1 MADPNEIAKAKVT
14 IEGDL
19 SGLKGAVRESID
31 ETEKLGDAAE
41 GAGSRVD
48 ASFSKAGEKIEEST
62 KGVRKF
68 VGALSS
74 VAGVATG
81 LIGVVGLLAG
91 AFAGLSAILKR
102 INGGDDEG
110 IGKTRT
116 NLQGLFDDVSGAN
129 VSAEMFPVFL
139 QLQEDIEETGKKV
152 VKLRQQVSAA
162 LEGGQDTETELVFGI
177 KNLGPKLRDAERQ
190 LGSLL
195 AQREAFT
202 RRAREAGEDAGEQ
215 MGDAMVAAFRQSV
228 EQRSNFLDTIK
239 SQAESLRVSLIGDD
253 RERIKAETDL
263 LLEQIERIRQASGVA
278 SDNADLASYIELIR
292 KGEDEKLKALDDRIA
307 KERQADAER
316 EAEKD
321 RRSQERVQREIEA
334 LRQGLESITAGEF
347 TTVLQSIPK
356 ILQEVSS
363 RLGRLK

>member
-14 IEGDL
+14 IEGDI
-19 SGLKGAVRESID
+19 SGLKGAVQDAKKAVKDVGD
-31 ETEKLGDAAE
+31 EADK
-41 GAGSRVD
+41 AGSRVD

-102 INGGDDEG
+102 INGGDEEG
-110 IGKTRT
+110 IGKTRA

-129 VSAEMFPVFL
+129 VSAKMFPVFL

-152 VKLRQQVSAA
+152 VSLRQQVDAA
-162 LEGGQDTETELVFGI
+162 GGLDTETDLVFGI
-177 KNLGPKLRDAERQ
+177 KNLGPKLRDAERK
-190 LGSLL
+190 LASLL
-195 AQREAFT
+195 AQREALT
-202 RRAREAGEDAGEQ
+202 RRARDAGEAAGEQ
-215 MGDAMVAAFRQSV
+215 MGDAMVSAFRQSV
-228 EQRSNFLDTIK
+228 DQRTSFLDTIK
-239 SQAESLRVSLIGDD
+239 SQAESIRVSLIGDD

-263 LLEQIERIRQASGVA
+263 LIEQIERISKASGIA
-278 SDNADLASYIELIR
+278 SDNEDLTAYIELIR

-307 KERQADAER
+307 KEKKADEER